1 MDRAIYTHHQ
11 HTEQFEFI
19 DNQFHSALS
28 KETSK
33 QVVLALEDGRVG
45 IATGTAQSDP
55 ETLTAEAR
63 RLCPFSRKVEY
74 SLPSEGSSNHE
85 PQNLDVPGITTEQIV
100 DFSQA
105 VIEAVLKAHPEMTV
119 DVHAYKTRSE
129 ASYENSLGVR
139 HHGLE
144 HALVYVVNVQRS
156 SEEDLFSDYRA
167 FDHQVHGDGFDALE
181 RHVAELARRLPI
193 VEPPAGEPP
202 ALLLAQCLPSFLTAF
217 WQALDGKRLFEKQS
231 PFSEKFGQRLF
242 DERFSL
248 TIDPLTQGTGNFD
261 FEGVAGREVKLVEAG
276 VLRDG
281 LYDLEYAKKCGTRA
295 SGLAT
300 GNLRDRFQTEP
311 IRIPRGS
318 ETLDALIQDAGRG
331 ILIQHCS
338 EMSRTTN
345 LRGDFSCGL
354 DALLFEDGQ
363 IRGRIKNLNMSGNVF
378 TLLRD
383 GLTALSGEGESSPT
397 LGVIAPHLLIQ
408 GIRFT
413 A

>member
-1 MDRAIYTHHQ
+1 MLSIDLSGRARATPILKLLPAAVLA
-11 HTEQFEFI
+11 
-19 DNQFHSALS
+19 SALAACS
-28 KETSK
+28 PGPEAAVGTET
-33 QVVLALEDGRVG
+33 AAG
-45 IATGTAQSDP
+45 
-55 ETLTAEAR
+55 
-63 RLCPFSRKVEY
+63 
-74 SLPSEGSSNHE
+74 
-85 PQNLDVPGITTEQIV
+85 
-100 DFSQA
+100 
-105 VIEAVLKAHPEMTV
+105 
-119 DVHAYKTRSE
+119 
-129 ASYENSLGVR
+129 
-139 HHGLE
+139 
-144 HALVYVVNVQRS
+144 
-156 SEEDLFSDYRA
+156 
-167 FDHQVHGDGFDALE
+167 
-181 RHVAELARRLPI
+181 
-193 VEPPAGEPP
+193 PA
-202 ALLLAQCLPSFLTAF
+202 
-217 WQALDGKRLFEKQS
+217 
-231 PFSEKFGQRLF
+231 
-242 DERFSL
+242 
-248 TIDPLTQGTGNFD
+248 GNFD

-318 ETLDALIQDAGRG
+318 QKLDALIQDAGRG

-383 GLTALSGEGESSPT
+383 GLTAMSGDGESSST
-397 LGVIAPHLLIQ
+397 LGVIAPHLLIE